1 MRALI
6 FPFAMLPTMPPLFT
20 APAPFSDNTL
30 SRRKLLRA
38 GLACGLGGGLATAAQ
53 QQGFVEALDQIWK
66 GAQMIYSGGSSLY
79 AIGIVVLGPPLGWF
93 WTYVAQRS
101 AKTDSQA
108 AAVHA
113 AVADPNT
120 MVSAETQKSIIQTT
134 ASIAQSNNLEVSKD
148 AKVVL
153 LDATASLPEV
163 VSDIKVA
170 DPELAAATVSSQIK
184 PAA

>member
-1 MRALI
+1 MA
-6 FPFAMLPTMPPLFT
+6 
-20 APAPFSDNTL
+20 FSIETVG
-30 SRRKLLRA
+30 RVWAA
-38 GLACGLGGGLATAAQ
+38 GRNLGNQAIGMAVGAGLATASQ
-53 QQGFVEALDQIWK
+53 QADFLTAVDQIWK

-79 AIGIVVLGPPLGWF
+79 ALGVVVLGPAIGWY
-93 WTYVAQRS
+93 WSYVAQRS

-153 LDATASLPEV
+153 LDATAALPEV

-170 DPELAAATVSSQIK
+170 DPELAAATVSNQIK

>member
-1 MRALI
+1 MA
-6 FPFAMLPTMPPLFT
+6 
-20 APAPFSDNTL
+20 FSIETIGRL
-30 SRRKLLRA
+30 WAA
-38 GLACGLGGGLATAAQ
+38 GRNLGNQAIGIMVGAGLATAAQ

-79 AIGIVVLGPPLGWF
+79 AIGIVVLGPPIGWF
-93 WTYVAQRS
+93 WSYVAQRS

-120 MVSAETQKSIIQTT
+120 LVSAETQKSIIQTT

-170 DPELAAATVSSQIK
+170 DPELAAATASPQVK